1 LDAGVENRF
10 SGRRIGKRGS
20 WKLSGVREPLGD
32 LEAHV
37 RAIAERL
44 DQSR

>member
-1 LDAGVENRF
+1 VLGVLELGVEHRF

-32 LEAHV
+32 LEA
-37 RAIAERL
+37 
-44 DQSR
+44 